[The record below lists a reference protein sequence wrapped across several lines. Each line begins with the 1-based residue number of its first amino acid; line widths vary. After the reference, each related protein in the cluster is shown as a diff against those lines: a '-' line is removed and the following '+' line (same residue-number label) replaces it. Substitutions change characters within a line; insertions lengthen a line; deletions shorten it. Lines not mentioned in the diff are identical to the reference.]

1 MWYDMDDT
9 SYDICLWL
17 FAWTAPEDRVR
28 KLVWRSW
35 SHWMWAMAFWSQPRQ
50 KLGNFSCSKKVESLQ
65 CVYKPGCPQLSSS
78 ILSLEYPR
86 IHAWLHGP
94 CLFRCPENGGHVA
107 EVWPA
112 KWWED
117 SGADQELDP
126 WQAKLQGRDGL
137 LWHWVVC
144 WLMWF
149 LFWKFWQGMW
159 ETSHKSALF
168 CIHFMSTVCIH
179 SSLF

>member
-1 MWYDMDDT
+1 M
-9 SYDICLWL
+9 
-17 FAWTAPEDRVR
+17 
-28 KLVWRSW
+28 
-35 SHWMWAMAFWSQPRQ
+35 
-50 KLGNFSCSKKVESLQ
+50 
-65 CVYKPGCPQLSSS
+65 
-78 ILSLEYPR
+78 
-86 IHAWLHGP
+86 HAWLHGP

-168 CIHFMSTVCIH
+168 CIHFMSTVCSPFQSFLIMTWLSH
-179 SSLF
+179 ATKVREMLLRCALTALLQIFWRPKLGRTTDHKNQLKLPHVKSQSRFCFN